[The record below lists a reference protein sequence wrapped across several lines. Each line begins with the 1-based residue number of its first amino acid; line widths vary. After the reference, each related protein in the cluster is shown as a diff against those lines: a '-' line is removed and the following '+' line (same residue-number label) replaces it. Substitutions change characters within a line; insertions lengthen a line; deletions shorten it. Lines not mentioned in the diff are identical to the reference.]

1 MKKLITTLSLVGAI
15 VLGSAQV
22 KTPQPSPASTVKQA
36 IGLSDVTV
44 EYSRPSANDRKI
56 FGSLVPMEQ
65 LWRTG
70 ANGST
75 DITFGSDA
83 NFNGVKVPAGKYA
96 LYTIPSAADWE
107 IILYKDADQW
117 GAPQEL
123 KPELIAARTKVKPVR
138 GTTNFQTLSIG
149 FEDLKTD
156 RANLTISW
164 ETTTVKVPI
173 FMDSKNEVLESIKTT
188 LAKKDAKGSDYHQ
201 AASYYFQE
209 NLDSKKALSYSEKAN
224 KLQPDTYYMLKLQS
238 EIEAATGKTKKA
250 IATAKKSLELAKKA
264 NNEDYVKINT
274 DNIDKWSNTKYK
286 ATK

>member
-1 MKKLITTLSLVGAI
+1 MLC
-15 VLGSAQV
+15 QR
-22 KTPQPSPASTVKQA
+22 TPNSK
-36 IGLSDVTV
+36 
-44 EYSRPSANDRKI
+44 
-56 FGSLVPMEQ
+56 F
-65 LWRTG
+65 
-70 ANGST
+70 
-75 DITFGSDA
+75 
-83 NFNGVKVPAGKYA
+83 
-96 LYTIPSAADWE
+96 
-107 IILYKDADQW
+107 
-117 GAPQEL
+117 
-123 KPELIAARTKVKPVR
+123 
-138 GTTNFQTLSIG
+138 TTNFQTLSIG

-224 KLQPDTYYMLKLQS
+224 KMQPDTYYMLKLQS

>member
-1 MKKLITTLSLVGAI
+1 MKNIITTLLLATTISFAN
-15 VLGSAQV
+15 AQV
-22 KTPQPSPASTVKQA
+22 KTPAPSPSSTVKQS

-56 FGSLVPMEQ
+56 FGSLVPMDQ
-65 LWRTG
+65 IWRTG

-83 NFNGVKVPAGKYA
+83 TFNGVKVAAGKYA
-96 LYTIPSAADWE
+96 LYTIPSTPEWE
-107 IILYKDADQW
+107 IILYKDTEQW
-117 GAPQEL
+117 GAPKEL
-123 KPELIAARTKVKPVR
+123 KEDMVAVRTKVRPER
-138 GTTNFQTLSIG
+138 GGTNFQTFNIG

-156 RANLTISW
+156 KANLTLTW

-173 FMDSKNEVLESIKTT
+173 FMDSRKQVLESIKTT

-209 NLDSKKALSYSEKAN
+209 KIDMKKALNYSEKAS
-224 KLQPDTYYMLKLQS
+224 KLEPDTFYMLKLQS
-238 EIEAATGKTKKA
+238 EIEAASGKNKRA
-250 IATAKKSLELAKKA
+250 IETAKKSLELAKKA
-264 NNEDYVKINT
+264 NNDDYVKINT

-286 ATK
+286 ATN